1 MKTHQNL
8 FEVIELF
15 GGGTPKTTKSEYW
28 NGGIPWLSVVD
39 FNTGKKYVYKTE
51 KTITE
56 KGLEE
61 SSTQILPSG
70 SIIISAR
77 GTVGALAVLKKSMA
91 FNQSCYG
98 ICGIDGRSY
107 TDYIY
112 YALKYNLSEFL
123 QQAHG
128 GVFSTITKDTF
139 KNIEIYLPSFTVQRA
154 IAAVLSNLDD
164 KIDLLQRQNA
174 TLEAMSEALF
184 KQWFVVEAKEEWE
197 EKKLSDIIRLVG
209 GGTPKTSV
217 KNYWEG
223 TIPWVSGADIASHHK
238 KFIFSSEKF
247 ISEAGL
253 NNSAARLIPQYATL
267 ITARGTVGKFCLAGK
282 PMAFSQTNYGIL
294 PKNNQNFFFIYLLIG
309 YVVNTLKAAAY
320 GSVFDTITSRLFDE
334 LSIALPGENII
345 NEFDLKVKI
354 FFEKIF
360 TNQIQIQTLEK
371 LRDTLLPKLMSGEVR
386 VALD

>member
-28 NGGIPWLSVVD
+28 NGNIPWLSVVD

-77 GTVGALAVLKKSMA
+77 GTVGALAVLKKQMA

-128 GVFSTITKDTF
+128 GVFSTITRDTF
-139 KNIEIYLPSFTVQRA
+139 KNIEIYLPSFTAQRA
-154 IAAVLSNLDD
+154 IAAVLSSLDD
-164 KIDLLQRQNA
+164 KIDLLHRQNA
-174 TLEAMSEALF
+174 TLEAMAEALF
-184 KQWFVVEAKEEWE
+184 IELFINNAGNSEIESITKYINFNPSYSIKKGEAAQFLEMSNLNTNSFHPSE
-197 EKKLSDIIRLVG
+197 V
-209 GGTPKTSV
+209 TQ
-217 KNYWEG
+217 KN
-223 TIPWVSGADIASHHK
+223 
-238 KFIFSSEKF
+238 FSSGMKFMNKDTLLARITPCLENGKACYVTFLAKNEVGWGSTEYIVMRPIAKLHPLFAYCLAKSEDFRGYAENCLQGSSGRQRVDLHHLQQYQINSVTNEKLEKF
-247 ISEAGL
+247 NALAEMIEPKL
-253 NNSAARLIPQYATL
+253 HNNY
-267 ITARGTVGKFCLAGK
+267 
-282 PMAFSQTNYGIL
+282 
-294 PKNNQNFFFIYLLIG
+294 
-309 YVVNTLKAAAY
+309 
-320 GSVFDTITSRLFDE
+320 
-334 LSIALPGENII
+334 
-345 NEFDLKVKI
+345 
-354 FFEKIF
+354 
-360 TNQIQIQTLEK
+360 IQIQTLEK

-386 VALD
+386 VSLD

>member
-28 NGGIPWLSVVD
+28 NGNIPWLSVVD

-77 GTVGALAVLKKSMA
+77 GTVGALAVLKKQMA

-98 ICGIDGRSY
+98 ICGIDGQSY

-128 GVFSTITKDTF
+128 GVFSTITRDTF
-139 KNIEIYLPSFTVQRA
+139 KNIEIYLPSFTAQRV
-154 IAAVLSNLDD
+154 IAAVLSSLDD
-164 KIDLLQRQNA
+164 KIDLLHRQNA
-174 TLEAMSEALF
+174 TLEAMAEALF
-184 KQWFVVEAKEEWE
+184 IELFINNAGNSEIISITKYINFNPGYSLKKGEAAQFLEMSNLNTNSFHPSE
-197 EKKLSDIIRLVG
+197 V
-209 GGTPKTSV
+209 TQ
-217 KNYWEG
+217 KN
-223 TIPWVSGADIASHHK
+223 
-238 KFIFSSEKF
+238 FSSGMKFMNKDTLLARITPCLENGKACYVTFLAKNEVGWGSTEYIVMRPIAKLHPLFAYCLAKSEDFRGYAENCLQGSSGRQRVDLHHLQQYQINSVTNEKLEKF
-247 ISEAGL
+247 NALAEMIEPKL
-253 NNSAARLIPQYATL
+253 HNNY
-267 ITARGTVGKFCLAGK
+267 
-282 PMAFSQTNYGIL
+282 
-294 PKNNQNFFFIYLLIG
+294 
-309 YVVNTLKAAAY
+309 
-320 GSVFDTITSRLFDE
+320 
-334 LSIALPGENII
+334 
-345 NEFDLKVKI
+345 
-354 FFEKIF
+354 
-360 TNQIQIQTLEK
+360 IQIQTLEK

-386 VALD
+386 VSLD